1 MMKNSKRVTTKKL
14 RFSAD
19 QAAQL
24 ESYLVVQNIGFTNL
38 IHALLKHELNKYW
51 MNVTNWQ
58 EYYLLEQPVIQPS
71 HKLKRRNNNNLVGR
85 PAPKIDPNLLR
96 ALGSI
101 GNNVNQ
107 IARSLNFL
115 CLQQNEEIQKFSF
128 IDCIDILEH
137 IQNELHQYL
146 PSLPIYRVTEEQ
158 SKRRKARAIALAEK
172 EGR

>member
-1 MMKNSKRVTTKKL
+1 MTRARREIVKRL
-14 RFSAD
+14 RFNAD
-19 QAAQL
+19 QAAQVD
-24 ESYLVVQNIGFTNL
+24 SYLALQGISFTKL

-51 MNVTNWQ
+51 MNVTNCH
-58 EYYLLEQPVIQPS
+58 ENYLFEQTVIHPTQNM
-71 HKLKRRNNNNLVGR
+71 KQRNNKNLAGR
-85 PAPKIDPNLLR
+85 PAPKVDPELLR
-96 ALGSI
+96 ALGHI

-115 CLQQNEEIQKFSF
+115 CLQHTEEIQQFSF

-137 IQNELHQYL
+137 IQTELHQYL